1 MLKYFSL
8 IEFVISPGF
17 PSPITDWLIFI
28 TGITKV
34 PAPVINASSESIA
47 SSTPKGSSLTV
58 KSNNLAISN
67 TVDLVVPGRISEAVS
82 YTHLTLPKNREV

>member
-8 IEFVISPGF
+8 IAFVISPGC
-17 PSPITDWLIFI
+17 PSPITDWFIFI
-28 TGITKV
+28 TGTTKV

-47 SSTPKGSSLTV
+47 SSTEKGSSLTV

-67 TVDLVVPGRISEAVS
+67 TVDLVVPGRMSED
-82 YTHLTLPKNREV
+82 NG